1 MKAADMSF
9 KASRARRNQ
18 MATDLRMERQRP
30 SHGFTLIELVIAM
43 VVIAVL
49 AAIAIP
55 NYSAY
60 VTRSKRAAAKTVL
73 LDAASVLERNYT
85 TNGCYNKT
93 AISNCQSGSGST
105 APTIP
110 SGAPTD
116 GRASYAIK
124 ADGNFGSTLA
134 SQTFTLVA
142 VPCGVS
148 GAGCGA
154 GSDAFTDAECGNQ
167 TLTNTGARGV
177 STSTDAAVIAR
188 CWQR

>member
-1 MKAADMSF
+1 MKKTNTMR
-9 KASRARRNQ
+9 RA
-18 MATDLRMERQRP
+18 ER
-30 SHGFTLIELVIAM
+30 GFTLVEMLIVIVIAG
-43 VVIAVL
+43 IF

-55 NYSAY
+55 NYTNY
-60 VTRSKRAAAKTVL
+60 VTRSKRSGAKTVL
-73 LDAASVLERNYT
+73 LGAANALERNYT

-154 GSDAFTDAECGNQ
+154 GSDAFTDAECGNL